1 MMRKS
6 RFGEL
11 FLIATAILG
20 VCRGAKARERSLI
33 FPTPR
38 EIVQS
43 GSDFV
48 LNEQA
53 VIAIPAFP
61 SEEDLFLAQS
71 LADDLGDRFAVH
83 LKTERVAKLDP
94 DRRLIV
100 IGSTANPLV
109 RTYCG
114 NHSLSVSLRDPG
126 PEGYILQTSGNIVL
140 VAGSDDPGAFY
151 GLQSLRQLAFR
162 EQGQLRFKGV
172 RVRDWP
178 AKPFRGIKLYIPGR
192 NNIPFFKRFIRD
204 FMALYKYNT
213 LIMEMN
219 ASMRFERHPELNTGW
234 VKFAQDTNY
243 SRRHSPPGTP
253 HNWETDSTH
262 QDTADGGYL
271 EKEEVADLARFVKR
285 YHIELIPELPSFTHC
300 YYLMTEHPD
309 LTETPGARWPGVYC
323 PSNPNSYR
331 LLFDVYD
338 EYIDLLKPKWV
349 HAGHDELFQPVGLC
363 PRCKDKDIGE
373 RFGEDVRTIY
383 DYLASRGVAMIIW
396 GDMLLEGV
404 RGKGLQTRRAPDGFT
419 YKVAGGM
426 TPQQVSRLIPKDVLI
441 FNWFWST
448 FDTGDGRSPTG
459 QSEAEVESFDAQL
472 EQMGF

>member
-1 MMRKS
+1 MRKS

-11 FLIATAILG
+11 FLIAIAILG
-20 VCRGAKARERSLI
+20 VCGAEATERSLI

-100 IGSTANPLV
+100 MGSTANPLV

-114 NHSLSVSLRDPG
+114 SHSLSVSLRDPG
-126 PEGYILQTSGNIVL
+126 PEGYILQTSGNIAL
-140 VAGSDDPGAFY
+140 AAGSDDRGAFY
-151 GLQSLRQLAFR
+151 GMQSLRQLARR
-162 EQGQLRFKGV
+162 EQNQLCFKGV
-172 RVRDWP
+172 NVRDWP

-234 VKFAQDTNY
+234 VKFAQDANY

-253 HNWETDSTH
+253 HDW
-262 QDTADGGYL
+262 DTNS
-271 EKEEVADLARFVKR
+271 VKFAQR
-285 YHIELIPELPSFTHC
+285 YVKSHRVFC
-300 YYLMTEHPD
+300 
-309 LTETPGARWPGVYC
+309 
-323 PSNPNSYR
+323 NSR
-331 LLFDVYD
+331 
-338 EYIDLLKPKWV
+338 
-349 HAGHDELFQPVGLC
+349 
-363 PRCKDKDIGE
+363 
-373 RFGEDVRTIY
+373 
-383 DYLASRGVAMIIW
+383 
-396 GDMLLEGV
+396 
-404 RGKGLQTRRAPDGFT
+404 
-419 YKVAGGM
+419 
-426 TPQQVSRLIPKDVLI
+426 
-441 FNWFWST
+441 
-448 FDTGDGRSPTG
+448 
-459 QSEAEVESFDAQL
+459 
-472 EQMGF
+472 